1 MSADADQKPVLFVT
15 GHAPPSRTG
24 AFRLLAE
31 RERVG
36 FALFGGRWHHGAG
49 VEGDL
54 DFPHVTVDERAVH
67 GLAAS
72 GRHRAVIAST
82 GGRIALLAAAFG
94 ARRAGVPLV
103 LWASLWSQ
111 PRSRAG
117 IAGYPAVAALY
128 RTADAVVTYGPHVSD
143 YVRARGAEAVFEAPQ
158 AVDNAFWSG
167 RARPGR
173 LAPFVAL
180 VAGRLQAEKGT
191 QVVLDAWE
199 ASGLG
204 RAGDAALV
212 LAGDGPLRDRAAAMP
227 GVRRLGPVSPTQLR
241 NLYAGA
247 DVAVMASVRTATFR
261 EPWGLVANEAMNR
274 GVPVIASDE
283 VGAAAGGL
291 VTDGGTG
298 VVVPAGDAPALAAAL
313 VRLRDDPSLRVALGG
328 RARAA
333 VGAYTFDA
341 WAGGFSAALRSVGA
355 ARDC

>member
-1 MSADADQKPVLFVT
+1 VTGEDRRPVLFVT

-49 VEGDL
+49 VEGEL
-54 DFPHVTVDERAVH
+54 DFPHVMVDERAVH
-67 GLAAS
+67 GIASS
-72 GRHRAVIAST
+72 GRYRAVIAST

-94 ARRAGVPLV
+94 ARRAEVPLV

-128 RTADAVVTYGPHVSD
+128 RTADAVVTYGPHVSS
-143 YVRARGAEAVFEAPQ
+143 YVRARGAHPVFEAPQ
-158 AVDNAFWSG
+158 AVDNAFWGG
-167 RARPGR
+167 RARPRR
-173 LAPFVAL
+173 LAPFVVL
-180 VAGRLQAEKGT
+180 VAGRLEPEKGT
-191 QVVLDAWE
+191 AVVLGAWE
-199 ASGLG
+199 TSGLG
-204 RAGDAALV
+204 RTGDAALV
-212 LAGDGPLRDRAAAMP
+212 LAGDGPLREAAAGVP
-227 GVRRLGPVSPTQLR
+227 GVRALGPVSAGQLR

-298 VVVPAGDAPALAAAL
+298 LVVPAGDADALAAAIT
-313 VRLRDDPSLRVALGG
+313 RIRDDPALRTALGR

-333 VGAYTFDA
+333 VSAYTFDA
-341 WAGGFSAALRSVGA
+341 WATGFSRALRAVGA
-355 ARDC
+355 AGDC